1 MQRSATR
8 RGILALVAGIAIFS
22 VQDVILK
29 LLSGDYPLHQAMLLR
44 SLTALPFHVAIVW
57 WFDRTLTTIV
67 TPGRW
72 KMLAR
77 GLLNFTAYTCYYLG
91 LAYLPLADTIA
102 LFFTN
107 PLFITLAAAAL
118 FGERVGI
125 VPAVAV
131 AMGFAGVLMIVKPG
145 AEGFELAAL
154 LPIIGALGYA
164 LSMVIARP
172 MAKVETAA
180 AMSFWGNVCFLL
192 CAVVLSLIFGFG
204 HFSGATHPSVAFLTR
219 GWVMPSGFDLML
231 MASCGVIS
239 AVGISLLTYA
249 YSAAPSS
256 TVAPFEYS
264 FMFWGLL
271 WGWLFWGSLPD
282 TLAWVGIAVI
292 IGAGLLV
299 IRAPQVKKAAPEG
312 AA

>member
-1 MQRSATR
+1 
-8 RGILALVAGIAIFS
+8 
-22 VQDVILK
+22 
-29 LLSGDYPLHQAMLLR
+29 
-44 SLTALPFHVAIVW
+44 
-57 WFDRTLTTIV
+57 
-67 TPGRW
+67 
-72 KMLAR
+72 
-77 GLLNFTAYTCYYLG
+77 
-91 LAYLPLADTIA
+91 
-102 LFFTN
+102 
-107 PLFITLAAAAL
+107 
-118 FGERVGI
+118 
-125 VPAVAV
+125 
-131 AMGFAGVLMIVKPG
+131 
-145 AEGFELAAL
+145 
-154 LPIIGALGYA
+154 
-164 LSMVIARP
+164 MVIARP